1 MIVAT
6 IRKELQLLARDRA
19 AMFRLLLLP
28 LAFIA
33 LFGSVFT
40 GAEGDARRARPIAVW
55 HGASPLGPPVVAALD
70 GSGVFAV
77 VPAASA
83 DEVRARVAAEQL
95 DVGLVI
101 PDDCDPA
108 AGRPAELV
116 IDQAAPLQVRGPIEG
131 AVGAI
136 VDHVLR
142 GGGDRPAAV
151 IARTPPGIRQPL
163 AGISAFQL
171 SVPGNAV
178 LFGFFIALICA
189 LSFDEERRTG
199 TWRRLLAAPVP
210 RWKLLIAKLVPY
222 VAVSVMQLAILF
234 GFGAAVFGMKVGGSI
249 PALIVL
255 CVAVACA
262 ATSLGLL
269 IAALSATQ
277 KQISSLGSFV
287 VLVMGLLGGCMVPR
301 AIMPPLIQTIGLAV
315 PHGWALDGFYTL
327 LVRDGAGFV
336 DVAPQIAAVF
346 GFAIVF
352 AAIGVRRFRFE
363 G

>member
-1 MIVAT
+1 MIIAT
-6 IRKELQLLARDRA
+6 IRKELHLLARDRA
-19 AMFRLLLLP
+19 AVFRLLVLP

-33 LFGSVFT
+33 LFGSVFNSAET
-40 GAEGDARRARPIAVW
+40 GAKRARPIAIW
-55 HGASPLGPPVVAALD
+55 YGAAPLGTPIAAALD
-70 GSGVFAV
+70 GSGVFATV
-77 VPAASA
+77 RLGSA

-101 PDDCDPA
+101 PDDFDPG

-116 IDQAAPLQVRGPIEG
+116 IDQGAPLQIRGPVEG
-131 AVGAI
+131 AVAAI
-136 VDHVLR
+136 VDHVLS
-142 GGGDRPAAV
+142 GGGARPPAV
-151 IARTPPGIRQPL
+151 VAKSPPGIRQPL

-222 VAVSVMQLAILF
+222 VAVSVMQLGILF

-249 PALIVL
+249 PALVVL

-269 IAALSATQ
+269 IASLSATQ

-301 AIMPPLIQTIGLAV
+301 AIMPHLIQTIGLAV

-363 G
+363 R